1 MITYGG
7 NLTQKQACG
16 MLKKGWKYRFKDT
29 AWIVADSDSYTTHMF
44 DRQIENIMS
53 PKRVVYKVLPSEAFI
68 TEK

>member
-1 MITYGG
+1 
-7 NLTQKQACG
+7 
-16 MLKKGWKYRFKDT
+16 
-29 AWIVADSDSYTTHMF
+29 MF